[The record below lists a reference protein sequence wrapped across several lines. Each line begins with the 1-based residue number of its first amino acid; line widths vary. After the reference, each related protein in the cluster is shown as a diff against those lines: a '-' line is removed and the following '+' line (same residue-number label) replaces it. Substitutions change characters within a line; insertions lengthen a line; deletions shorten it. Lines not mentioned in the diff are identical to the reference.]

1 MSSLARERA
10 CGSSPSRRGTIFR
23 MQSPVCVLLPALLA
37 SRASTFLSHQS
48 SAGSPQAAESSWV
61 GRCLGHLPSGAGHND
76 RVIPEIQKPAPGR
89 VTRQC
94 PARWL
99 WHLHAS
105 LSQHPSKGATGSLFP
120 VGPGRVVLRSHDWHE
135 SCPSLLAN
143 HSEPLET
150 QEVGRVRNSCWG
162 LFCTLTPQSSHVG
175 VLLPAPQAGALR
187 GDRVST
193 ESPGSSEV
201 TQVGPDPAGRVS
213 LQEGEIGTDTW
224 GDDR

>member
-76 RVIPEIQKPAPGR
+76 RVIPEIQNPAPGR

-94 PARWL
+94 PAHWL

-150 QEVGRVRNSCWG
+150 QEVGRVRKFLLGLVLHSDPTKLPCWS
-162 LFCTLTPQSSHVG
+162 LTPSTPG
-175 VLLPAPQAGALR
+175 GGAAWGQGL
-187 GDRVST
+187 DRVT
-193 ESPGSSEV
+193 
-201 TQVGPDPAGRVS
+201 RF
-213 LQEGEIGTDTW
+213 I
-224 GDDR
+224 